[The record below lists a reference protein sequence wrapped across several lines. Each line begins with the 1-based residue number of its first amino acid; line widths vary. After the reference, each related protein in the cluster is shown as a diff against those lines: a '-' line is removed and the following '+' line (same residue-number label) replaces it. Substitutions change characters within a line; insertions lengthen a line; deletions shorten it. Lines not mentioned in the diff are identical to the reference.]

1 MTTRRTPTQMAQDA
15 LDTARRKV
23 ELADARVQ
31 RAAVERDDAF
41 AALARAMVERDYAA
55 AHPLLRAVET
65 AEAEGVTSSIPTT
78 RPKSTATRVCQPSP
92 IALFR

>member
-15 LDTARRKV
+15 LDTAQRKV
-23 ELADARVQ
+23 ERADARVQ

-55 AHPLLRAVET
+55 AHPLLRAAAKAGGTTEDWRTAVET
-65 AEAEGVTSSIPTT
+65 AESEDVLA
-78 RPKSTATRVCQPSP
+78 
-92 IALFR
+92 

>member
-15 LDTARRKV
+15 LDTAQRKV
-23 ELADARVQ
+23 ERADARVQ

-41 AALARAMVERDYAA
+41 AALARAMVGRDYAA

-65 AEAEGVTSSIPTT
+65 AEAEGVT
-78 RPKSTATRVCQPSP
+78 A
-92 IALFR
+92 